1 MLKEFQSGDLTL
13 LDKAKKAQIVNFK
26 LTRRSYQ
33 AIQEAIK
40 KSFNTQEILKGF
52 SSNEVIAIR
61 EKIKTIERN
70 ADLNKISKENYIKET
85 LALINQLDGMKV
97 EV

>member
-1 MLKEFQSGDLTL
+1 
-13 LDKAKKAQIVNFK
+13 
-26 LTRRSYQ
+26 
-33 AIQEAIK
+33 
-40 KSFNTQEILKGF
+40 
-52 SSNEVIAIR
+52 VIAIR